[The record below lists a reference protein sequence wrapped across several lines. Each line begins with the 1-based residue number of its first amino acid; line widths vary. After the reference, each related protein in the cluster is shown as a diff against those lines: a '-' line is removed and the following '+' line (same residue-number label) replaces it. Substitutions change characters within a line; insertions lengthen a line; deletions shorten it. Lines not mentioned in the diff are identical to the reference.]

1 MDNST
6 ILNNIV
12 HPQEQAVF
20 KGMYSDMETGKAV
33 LNPEQLGQFLRYAQ
47 INNTILSMADF
58 KLMKSFKKELTRV
71 GIDGRVLQSGYTKE
85 GATNPDLVP
94 ADVSFGVNELDA
106 KKLKA
111 TCQIEDDEKEDNLE
125 QKQFEQT
132 LLSMMGERIGEDL
145 EFWALFADT
154 TIQYDT
160 NNLLSTTDG
169 WIKTATNQLQSA
181 GQKTAVS
188 SGNEDFNLEEDTVES
203 MFDAMIYKLP
213 LRFRQQRNN
222 LVFFVPYEVEDAYR
236 NLLKSRGTNLG
247 DTTQTGFGNLAY
259 KGIPITYCPT
269 LDAED
274 GRDIDDTATSILTNP
289 KNLAW
294 GVWKNLSIE
303 PERIPK
309 NETTKYWYRIR
320 GDVDMYFR
328 EAAVVAK
335 MTTEE
340 AAALPLETKV

>member
-6 ILNNIV
+6 ILNNLV

-20 KGMYSDMETGKAV
+20 KGMYSDMESGKAL

-58 KLMKSFKKELTRV
+58 KLMKSFKLQLTKV
-71 GIDGRVLQSGYTKE
+71 GINGRVLQSGYKQDGT
-85 GATNPDLVP
+85 TNPDLVP
-94 ADVSFGVNELDA
+94 ADVEFGYNELDA

-111 TCQIEDDEKEDNLE
+111 TCQIDDDEKEDNLE
-125 QKQFEQT
+125 QRQFEQT

-154 TIQYDT
+154 TIEYDT

-169 WIKTATNQLQSA
+169 WIKTATNKLQSA

-203 MFDAMIYKLP
+203 MFDAMIYKMP

-222 LVFFVPYEVEDAYR
+222 LVFLVPYEVEDAYR
-236 NLLKSRGTNLG
+236 NLLKGRGTSLG
-247 DTTQTGFGNLAY
+247 DSAQTGFGGLAY
-259 KGIPITYCPT
+259 KRIPVVYCPP

-274 GRDIDDTATSILTNP
+274 GRDIDDTATSMLVNP
-289 KNLAW
+289 KNLVW
-294 GVWKNLSIE
+294 GVWEKLFVE

-309 NETTKYWYRIR
+309 DETTKYWYRIR
-320 GDVDMYFR
+320 GDVKMYFN
-328 EAAVVAK
+328 EATVTAK